1 MIDIHTLMLALGVGN
16 IGFAVLMAGYTHGT
30 TPNPGLRLWITSRL
44 VLGGTQLLGWLP
56 VPWLAGIDAIG
67 SVTGVALEVTAYA
80 VFFGFERWKRVL
92 AAVGIMSLLLMLAAR
107 VQGVSY
113 VGQMALTCAFISLYG
128 MLTTYILLRPR
139 MRGSS
144 LLQRII
150 GTNNAVFALA
160 MAMGAWDGLM
170 HPERAIGTSPW
181 HSLAG
186 VGAYLLMIVNG
197 FGFLLLCK
205 QKDDER
211 LALLATTD
219 CLTGLVNRRAFFEQ
233 AEAARLFALRLRKP
247 LALVM
252 LDIDH
257 FKQINDR
264 HGHAVGDDALRVFA
278 ATARGTLR
286 EHDIMGRLGGEEFAI
301 ALPGT
306 DLDGALQAAERLRA
320 AVTAMPLATS
330 EGEHTMTVSAG
341 VAVLDPN
348 EPLTAALARADHA
361 LYAAKAGGRNRV
373 EVGQA
378 VLRMA

>member
-1 MIDIHTLMLALGVGN
+1 MIDIHTLMLALAVGN
-16 IGFAVLMAGYTHGT
+16 IGFAVLMAGYTHGAA
-30 TPNPGLRLWITSRL
+30 PSPGLRLWIVSRL
-44 VLGGTQLLGWLP
+44 VLGGTQLLGWMPLP
-56 VPWLAGIDAIG
+56 YLAGIDAIG
-67 SVTGVALEVTAYA
+67 SVTGVALEVTAYS
-80 VFFGFERWKRVL
+80 VFFGYQRWKRVL
-92 AAVGIMSLLLMLAAR
+92 STVAVVSLLVMLSAR
-107 VQGVSY
+107 FRGVSY
-113 VGQMALTCAFISLYG
+113 VEQMALTCAFISLYG
-128 MLTTYILLRPR
+128 MLTTYILLRPLV
-139 MRGSS
+139 RGSS

-160 MAMGAWDGLM
+160 MALGAWDGLM
-170 HPERAIGTSPW
+170 HPEHAIGTSPW

-219 CLTGLVNRRAFFEQ
+219 DLTGLVNRRAFFDQ
-233 AEAARLFALRLRKP
+233 SEAARLFALRLRKP
-247 LALVM
+247 MALMM

-264 HGHAVGDDALRVFA
+264 YGHGVGDDALRVFA

-306 DLDGALQAAERLRA
+306 DLDGAVQAAERLRA
-320 AVTAMPLATS
+320 AVIHSPLVTA
-330 EGEHTMTVSAG
+330 EGEHTMTVSVG
-341 VAVLDPN
+341 VVVLDPN
-348 EPLTAALARADHA
+348 EALTAALARADHA
-361 LYAAKAGGRNRV
+361 LYAAKTGGRNRV
-373 EVGQA
+373 EVGA
-378 VLRMA
+378 PALRRA